1 MNKPDKQSVKPSKLQ
16 LNKWLPWA
24 FVILGFIGFLDASY
38 MTVSHYTGTAVNC
51 SITEGCDEVLSSKYS
66 VILGVP
72 MALFG
77 MLYYLF
83 ILVTAFF
90 YLETGK
96 KGALKI
102 LTFTTAFGFLFS
114 CWLVYLQFFV
124 IKSICQYCMLSA
136 INSTILFI
144 FGLSLVSS
152 WRSSK

>member
-1 MNKPDKQSVKPSKLQ
+1 MNKPDKQSVKPSKPQ
-16 LNKWLPWA
+16 LNKWVLWA

-38 MTVSHYTGTAVNC
+38 MTVSHYTGAAVNC
-51 SITEGCDEVLSSKYS
+51 SLTGGCDEVLSSKYS

-102 LTFTTAFGFLFS
+102 LTLTTAFGFLFS

>member
-1 MNKPDKQSVKPSKLQ
+1 MNKPDNKSAKPSKLQ
-16 LNKWLPWA
+16 PSKWLPWA
-24 FVILGFIGFLDASY
+24 FIVLGFVGFLDASY
-38 MTVSHYTGTAVNC
+38 MTVSHYTGAAVNC
-51 SITEGCDEVLSSKYS
+51 SLTGGCDEVLSSEYS
-66 VILGVP
+66 KILGIP
-72 MALFG
+72 MALYG

-83 ILVTAFF
+83 IIVTAFF

-136 INSTILFI
+136 INSTILMVMGLKFI
-144 FGLSLVSS
+144 RH
-152 WRSSK
+152 WRVLK

>member
-1 MNKPDKQSVKPSKLQ
+1 MNKPDNKSVKPSKPQ
-16 LNKWLPWA
+16 LNKWVLWA

-38 MTVSHYTGTAVNC
+38 MTVSHYTGAAVNC
-51 SITEGCDEVLSSKYS
+51 SLTGGCDEVLSSEYS
-66 VILGVP
+66 KIFGIP
-72 MALFG
+72 MALYG

-102 LTFTTAFGFLFS
+102 LTLTTAFGFLFS

-124 IKSICQYCMLSA
+124 IHSICQYCMLSA
-136 INSTILFI
+136 INSTILVTI
-144 FGLSLVSS
+144 GLRLIPH
-152 WRSSK
+152 WRDYK